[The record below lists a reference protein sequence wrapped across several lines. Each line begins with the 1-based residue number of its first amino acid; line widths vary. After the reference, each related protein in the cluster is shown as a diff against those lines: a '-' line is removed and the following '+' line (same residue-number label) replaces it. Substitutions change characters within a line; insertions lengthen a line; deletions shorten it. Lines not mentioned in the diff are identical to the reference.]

1 MQEQLTNLNIYIEKD
16 MQEKAVYLGLTKKKL
31 IILTKRGHRSVFAGR
46 TWSFAPNLLMFVES
60 MLECD
65 LICEESLFNGFE
77 KSMWASVESDCNW
90 DDLFCKI
97 I

>member
-1 MQEQLTNLNIYIEKD
+1 MRCKRKD
-16 MQEKAVYLGLTKKKL
+16 VNLGLTRKKL
-31 IILTKRGHRSVFAGR
+31 IILTKRGHKSVFTGGTCSLAL
-46 TWSFAPNLLMFVES
+46 NLLTFVES

-65 LICEESLFNGFE
+65 FICEESLFNGFV

-97 I
+97 N